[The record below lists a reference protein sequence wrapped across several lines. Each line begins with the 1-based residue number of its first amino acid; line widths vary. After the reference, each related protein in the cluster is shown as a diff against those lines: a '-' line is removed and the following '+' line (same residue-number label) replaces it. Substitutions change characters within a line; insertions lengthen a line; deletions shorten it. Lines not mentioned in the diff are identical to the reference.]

1 MKKAITFMFLFL
13 STFML
18 SSIGSVSNVD
28 ALGMYGCSNGAGFDG
43 SNAHIDCLRGKLD
56 GTSYGMTRPSGSRGH
71 RYYSCDRMPNGN
83 LDTNSPRHVN
93 CLRALLDEYAPH
105 LATNSGPRH
114 SSGGTAHCD
123 TFRGVARTA
132 CMQAAANSGPPAPEP
147 YDDRLMG
154 GTHNTGNCAQFRG
167 AAQTACYAAA
177 NSGPPAGGTA
187 HCDTFR
193 GAARTACMNAPASSG
208 RP

>member
-1 MKKAITFMFLFL
+1 MKRTITFMFLFL

-18 SSIGSVSNVD
+18 SSLGSVSNAD
-28 ALGMYGCSNGAGFDG
+28 ALGMYGCSTVSGFDG
-43 SNAHIDCLRGKLD
+43 SPAHIDCLRGKLD
-56 GTSYGMTRPSGSRGH
+56 STPFGKTVPPGARGH
-71 RYYSCDRMPNGN
+71 GYYSCDRLPNGN
-83 LDTNSPRHVN
+83 LDSNTPRHVN

-105 LATNSGPRH
+105 LANNSGPRH
-114 SSGGTAHCD
+114 SSQRGPAGAH
-123 TFRGVARTA
+123 
-132 CMQAAANSGPPAPEP
+132 PPEP
-147 YDDRLMG
+147 YDDALMG
-154 GTHNTGNCAQFRG
+154 GTHDTGHCAQFAG

-193 GAARTACMNAPASSG
+193 GPAKRACMEAAIRG

>member
-1 MKKAITFMFLFL
+1 MKKTIVFMFLFL

-28 ALGMYGCSNGAGFDG
+28 ALGMYGCSTVRGFDG
-43 SNAHIDCLRGKLD
+43 SAAHIDCLRGKLD
-56 GTSYGMTRPSGSRGH
+56 STPFGKTMPAGARGH
-71 RYYSCDRMPNGN
+71 RYYSCDRLPNGN
-83 LDTNSPRHVN
+83 LDSNTPRHVN
-93 CLRALLDEYAPH
+93 CLRRLLDQHGAHMQVGNPGGGAPGMPGMH
-105 LATNSGPRH
+105 P
-114 SSGGTAHCD
+114 
-123 TFRGVARTA
+123 
-132 CMQAAANSGPPAPEP
+132 PEP
-147 YDDRLMG
+147 YDDALMG
-154 GTHNTGNCAQFRG
+154 GTHDTGHCAQFAG

-193 GAARTACMNAPASSG
+193 GPAKRACMEAAIRG